1 MSNLLAFL
9 EYMNF
14 NKQKVDIFL
23 KSIERA
29 GPKGQLIS
37 KADWHAIDSPKKRTD
52 KFVLLAFLLFKGN
65 KSNSSVRFLGES
77 KARQSAFRFYL
88 CVICRQAGEI
98 FSKL

>member
-37 KADWHAIDSPKKRTD
+37 KADWHAIDSPKNERMNL
-52 KFVLLAFLLFKGN
+52 FCLLFCFSWQTN
-65 KSNSSVRFLGES
+65 QIRLFV
-77 KARQSAFRFYL
+77 FRENLKRANLLFGFI
-88 CVICRQAGEI
+88 CV
-98 FSKL
+98 

>member
-37 KADWHAIDSPKKRTD
+37 KADWHAIDSPKNERMNL
-52 KFVLLAFLLFKGN
+52 FCLLFCSSWQK
-65 KSNSSVRFLGES
+65 KSNSSVRFSGES

-98 FSKL
+98 LSKL